1 MRSDASKCPSYFM
14 RTAQEV
20 MTETETNLKE
30 IANKFG
36 RSLSVSTRF
45 HLSHKNIFTTS
56 IEISC
61 VNVKTLSLKKRRK
74 RIKLNMIIL
83 DKQSVR
89 RMCKL

>member
-20 MTETETNLKE
+20 MTETENNLKE

-61 VNVKTLSLKKRRK
+61 VKIKTLSLKKK
-74 RIKLNMIIL
+74 TETHKKNMIIL
-83 DKQSVR
+83 DKQAIR
-89 RMCKL
+89 RMCKF